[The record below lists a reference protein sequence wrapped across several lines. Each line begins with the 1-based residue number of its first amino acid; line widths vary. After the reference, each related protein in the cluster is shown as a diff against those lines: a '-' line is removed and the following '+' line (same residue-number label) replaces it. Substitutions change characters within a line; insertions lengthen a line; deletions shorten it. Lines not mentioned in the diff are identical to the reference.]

1 MSERANAR
9 AREVTRG
16 IPRKASARI
25 SEEALS
31 NQKMVNAI
39 RQMLGLDDL
48 YVFADQSSS
57 ASRVYEDWEH
67 SPKTSRK
74 LARMP
79 VRIAGEYEREP
90 HSPPE
95 PKERGAIIRDSISR
109 QIERDKYKAKARARE
124 RDNLSE

>member
-1 MSERANAR
+1 MSERANER

-16 IPRKASARI
+16 IPRKANARI
-25 SEEALS
+25 SAEALS

-39 RQMLGLDDL
+39 RQILGLDDL
-48 YVFADQSSS
+48 YIFADQSSP
-57 ASRVYEDWEH
+57 APRVYEDWEH

-79 VRIAGEYEREP
+79 VRLAGDYCREP

-95 PKERGAIIRDSISR
+95 QRERGAIIRNSINR
-109 QIERDKYKAKARARE
+109 QIERDKAKARARE
-124 RDNLSE
+124 RETT